1 MITAL
6 LMAFGKLLSF
16 SRAALP
22 KDILSL
28 GTLVLQGVNL
38 LSVKKVCGQIL
49 LGNGG
54 LKNVDK
60 VS

>member
-1 MITAL
+1 ML
-6 LMAFGKLLSF
+6 CCLAFDQLLSF
-16 SRAALP
+16 SRAALL

-38 LSVKKVCGQIL
+38 LSVKKFFGQIL
-49 LGNGG
+49 LGNSG
-54 LKNVDK
+54 LKKADK